1 MTKLTKTAVTIAT
14 MTANADKPMADVVLL
29 IVAAQHAAGFT
40 DVTQPI
46 AVGAYR
52 WAVKNDK
59 APGALVE
66 RSKAEPKA
74 KVAKAP
80 KVKAAKAV
88 TVATTRKARVVATT
102 RATPRLARVVAALS
116 APDAKSAADV
126 EAIRADNLAKIRE
139 IHHRMIAR
147 GDMPATIVSKAERAV
162 AAPISVDDELE
173 ANRDFPEFLSR
184 DDLAVVLGEL

>member
-59 APGALVE
+59 APGALAE
-66 RSKAEPKA
+66 RVKAEPKA

-88 TVATTRKARVVATT
+88 TVATTRKARVVAS
-102 RATPRLARVVAALS
+102 VAS
-116 APDAKSAADV
+116 ADAKSAADV
-126 EAIRADNLAKIRE
+126 EAVRASNLAKIRE

-147 GDMPATIVSKAERAV
+147 GDMPATVKSKAEIAV
-162 AAPISVDDELE
+162 AAAPISVDDELE
-173 ANRDFPEFLSR
+173 ADRDFPEFLNR